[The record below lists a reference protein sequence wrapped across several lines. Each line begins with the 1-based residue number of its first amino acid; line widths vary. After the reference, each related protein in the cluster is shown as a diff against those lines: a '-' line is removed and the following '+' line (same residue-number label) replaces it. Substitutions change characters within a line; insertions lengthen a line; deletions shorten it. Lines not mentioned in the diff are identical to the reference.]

1 MASMLGGIQKFVQI
15 FMNNRILF
23 IILSFIVYM
32 LFFDEYNLKTK
43 YKVNK
48 TSKRLEEQKAS
59 YINLIQ
65 LAKQDKV
72 DLEQNYEKFAR
83 EKFKMSKADE
93 DIFII
98 EPKKIQQ

>member
-1 MASMLGGIQKFVQI
+1 MASMMGGIQKFVQI

-43 YKVNK
+43 YKVSK
-48 TSKRLEEQKAS
+48 TSKRLAEQKAT